1 MDGSP
6 FGPSS
11 SQLGRTLE
19 GLRRAIDL
27 DLDTLAARSK
37 LPRATLE
44 AVELGRHEAD
54 LDTLIAIA
62 GGLGVCLSVI
72 TAMAERDSG
81 PEP

>member
-1 MDGSP
+1 MS
-6 FGPSS
+6 
-11 SQLGRTLE
+11 E
-19 GLRRAIDL
+19 GQPDDSDRSHEPTPEKLKRAREKGI
-27 DLDTLAARSK
+27 
-37 LPRATLE
+37 P
-44 AVELGRHEAD
+44 VID